1 MIKQQ
6 NVRDGG
12 KTNEKLVSK
21 EEKREEMKLKEKQ
34 DLCRINGARV
44 YRPP

>member
-1 MIKQQ
+1 MIKQK
-6 NVRDGG
+6 NVSDGG
-12 KTNEKLVSK
+12 KANGKILSK

-44 YRPP
+44 HGPP